1 MTYRLTATP
10 KDCWWC
16 RQCFV

>member
-1 MTYRLTATP
+1 MEYHLTATP